1 VVQVFTFL
9 PTPLQTSGL
18 SALSL
23 KDAVLLKSI
32 HMPYFLA
39 YNSMIHFKLVNLL
52 GTEGVDMIA
61 ICSCQYQAKG
71 AASRGWSSY
80 HDKHAGQI

>member
-23 KDAVLLKSI
+23 KDAVLLKLI

-52 GTEGVDMIA
+52 GTEGVDIPT
-61 ICSCQYQAKG
+61 
-71 AASRGWSSY
+71 
-80 HDKHAGQI
+80 